1 MFDYQFRLIL
11 IGDST
16 VGKSS
21 LLKYFTDGR
30 FSEVSDPTVGVD
42 FFARLIE
49 VQNGAKI
56 KLQLWDTAGQ
66 ERFRSITKC
75 YYRNSVG
82 ALLVYDVCNRTSFE
96 NIPLWMAEA
105 KNHIEPHRPVF
116 ALVGCKL
123 DLVKTGTPRQV
134 SEEEVREF
142 AMQYDLFH
150 IETSAKTGYNAEKA
164 FAVVAQEIYS
174 RIQNGEYKVEEGWD
188 GIKPGFVGLNT
199 RTTDYNY
206 LEAEAARASFCC

>member
-1 MFDYQFRLIL
+1 MTPAGVCLHFKKNEDIFPSITHPKYMFFI
-11 IGDST
+11 
-16 VGKSS
+16 
-21 LLKYFTDGR
+21 
-30 FSEVSDPTVGVD
+30 FS
-42 FFARLIE
+42 
-49 VQNGAKI
+49 
-56 KLQLWDTAGQ
+56 
-66 ERFRSITKC
+66 SITKC

-164 FAVVAQEIYS
+164 FAVVAQEVS
-174 RIQNGEYKVEEGWD
+174 VFSSME
-188 GIKPGFVGLNT
+188 LNFICRRKYGRLKT
-199 RTTDYNY
+199 FDI
-206 LEAEAARASFCC
+206 SFTESF